1 MVVKSV
7 GKGEAITAFWANSLV
22 NAVNMTGGTH
32 LSGRSIPRPSMRNV
46 QLASEPAFQIRYTK
60 SGQITLNAGQIYI
73 NGLLVGSGSSESEPQ
88 AQGEEVSKHSYNQ
101 FSSIKNWNELS
112 IHDITKPDDLPEWYV
127 VITGPKIVTKA
138 NIGEVEATLV
148 KQTKGQSAP
157 EAPKTN
163 SGGNTGGTSTNPG
176 GSTENQPN
184 EEEEKLW
191 ICIQISKV
199 EGTDLLQLV
208 SGSIYLSTTTV
219 SLVGGDGIM
228 VEPNED
234 GSVQTVSLYVS
245 FIGDDHIEVIES
257 YIPQKDTPS
266 TEEGEPQ
273 TQAEGEGDTTEPQQ
287 PQKPVKQ
294 LKVIQIKQKTPFS
307 FVGTDGITVQDYLWA
322 EPQKEDGTYDHR
334 RVITISGM
342 SHIGRD
348 GITVTEEDLEETVT
362 DATTGVE
369 TTVTKRVLVFSGS
382 TSNVSFIGIDGI
394 EVTDEFTQVKVESNT
409 ENPDG
414 GGNSDG
420 GDPIVTTK
428 DVRLVTIRDIH
439 SFIGQDGIKVEET
452 TAPVEITD
460 ATTGETRT
468 VNTKLVTIKNENNY
482 SFVGQDGVEVSTT
495 DEEVEASDGTK
506 TKKKVVT
513 ITAKTDISFI
523 GVDEIKV
530 TQEEVTDETTGKK
543 SQKVT
548 IGHEKLEEINITGE
562 DGIVVES
569 KEEVETTA
577 TGCSKTKK
585 TFTIKGSPI
594 ADVNIDI
601 RGGDNVTVEKTT
613 ENTTQVFT
621 ISADVPESERIN
633 LVEGDNI
640 EIKTN
645 GSTHTISCT
654 VSAIGYD
661 FDDWFIVTDKSISLN
676 EAKLTEVA
684 QSVAPSVSSQIVST
698 TSATLDTW
706 TDDTGYAGYSG
717 SIQATIN
724 TTSGESANCSI
735 NSVRD

>member
-184 EEEEKLW
+184 EEEEEKLW

-273 TQAEGEGDTTEPQQ
+273 TQAEGEGDTTEP
-287 PQKPVKQ
+287 
-294 LKVIQIKQKTPFS
+294 
-307 FVGTDGITVQDYLWA
+307 
-322 EPQKEDGTYDHR
+322 
-334 RVITISGM
+334 
-342 SHIGRD
+342 
-348 GITVTEEDLEETVT
+348 
-362 DATTGVE
+362 
-369 TTVTKRVLVFSGS
+369 
-382 TSNVSFIGIDGI
+382 
-394 EVTDEFTQVKVESNT
+394 
-409 ENPDG
+409 
-414 GGNSDG
+414 
-420 GDPIVTTK
+420 
-428 DVRLVTIRDIH
+428 
-439 SFIGQDGIKVEET
+439 
-452 TAPVEITD
+452 
-460 ATTGETRT
+460 
-468 VNTKLVTIKNENNY
+468 
-482 SFVGQDGVEVSTT
+482 
-495 DEEVEASDGTK
+495 
-506 TKKKVVT
+506 
-513 ITAKTDISFI
+513 
-523 GVDEIKV
+523 
-530 TQEEVTDETTGKK
+530 
-543 SQKVT
+543 
-548 IGHEKLEEINITGE
+548 
-562 DGIVVES
+562 
-569 KEEVETTA
+569 
-577 TGCSKTKK
+577 
-585 TFTIKGSPI
+585 
-594 ADVNIDI
+594 
-601 RGGDNVTVEKTT
+601 
-613 ENTTQVFT
+613 
-621 ISADVPESERIN
+621 
-633 LVEGDNI
+633 
-640 EIKTN
+640 
-645 GSTHTISCT
+645 
-654 VSAIGYD
+654 
-661 FDDWFIVTDKSISLN
+661 
-676 EAKLTEVA
+676 
-684 QSVAPSVSSQIVST
+684 
-698 TSATLDTW
+698 
-706 TDDTGYAGYSG
+706 
-717 SIQATIN
+717 
-724 TTSGESANCSI
+724 
-735 NSVRD
+735 